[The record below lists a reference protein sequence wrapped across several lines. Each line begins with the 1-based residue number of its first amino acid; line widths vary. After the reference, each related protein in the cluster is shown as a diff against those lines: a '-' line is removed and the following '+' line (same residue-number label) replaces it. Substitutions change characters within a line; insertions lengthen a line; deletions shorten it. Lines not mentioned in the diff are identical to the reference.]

1 MSNGYEIDCR
11 IRDADGFRGTVR
23 YIGPVAAAKNKTEH
37 WLGVEW
43 DKQDRGKH
51 DGSCVD
57 DAGNL
62 HRYFKCA
69 LGAGSFVKMNKVTC
83 GRSFGDALGE
93 RYVGIDAPSYT
104 KIDDPLHIL
113 PGAFV
118 TTAKGHVKPIGFH
131 GEHKVRTYQ
140 QLSKVDAVAV
150 RDDTIATI
158 EPSIGASIG
167 HVVEVDLQD
176 NLLYK
181 WSELAVLTVNVSG
194 LKTLLLHGNRMQE
207 ITQAVADALPPLC
220 YSGLRT
226 LALNACNIKSWASI
240 QRLAPFLPNIEE
252 LYLSGNSLEDLPR
265 SEAMAKWGEATG
277 NVDGSLSTVFTG
289 ININTGDA
297 KRDTDTMQHS
307 QTLTLPAL
315 PAGSW
320 AELRVLDLSG
330 CNLDEWSQLLY
341 FATLPCLEEVL
352 LDGNPLENILPC
364 VVGGFT
370 NLSRMSC
377 SSTKLKQWSD
387 IDAIA
392 TYSGMSNL
400 RLSHIP
406 LFSGR
411 GASEVRPFVIGRIA
425 QLEFFNGSTVHA
437 RERLDAEKQYLRNS
451 IRDVDELAKA
461 GRPLSDAALLA
472 MHPRYNELQLKH
484 GGELLPMGTLNPGGN
499 IASELLSVTFNNLSF
514 AGGGSTEPTTK
525 KLPAS
530 ITVER
535 LKLIVKQLF
544 NLDPNL
550 QQLSLL
556 VYKDS
561 PPTLLDDDQAT
572 LNYYGAQDGAK
583 IFVNEAKA

>member
-1 MSNGYEIDCR
+1 MSNAYEVDCR
-11 IRDADGFRGTVR
+11 IRDTDGFRGTVR

-57 DAGNL
+57 ESGNL
-62 HRYFKCA
+62 HRYFLCA
-69 LGAGSFVKMNKVTC
+69 HGAGSFVKMSKVTN
-83 GRSFGDALGE
+83 GRSLGEALSE
-93 RYVGIDAPSYT
+93 RYVGIDAPSFT

-158 EPSIGASIG
+158 EPNIKDSIG

-181 WSELAVLTVNVSG
+181 WSELAVLTVHVPA

-207 ITQAVADALPPLC
+207 VTQAVADALPPLC

-226 LALNACNIKSWASI
+226 LALNACNISSWASI
-240 QRLAPFLPNIEE
+240 QRLAAFLPNLEE

-265 SEAMAKWGEATG
+265 SMAMAKWEEATG
-277 NVDGSLSTVFTG
+277 NSNDPLNTVFSG
-289 ININTGDA
+289 VAIGGGDG
-297 KRDTDTMQHS
+297 KRD
-307 QTLTLPAL
+307 LTPQPLPLL

-320 AELRVLDLSG
+320 SELRVLDLSG

-341 FATLPCLEEVL
+341 FASLPCLEEVL
-352 LDGNPLENILPC
+352 LDGNPLDSISPC
-364 VVGGFT
+364 VAGGFPQ
-370 NLSRMSC
+370 LSRMSC
-377 SSTKLKQWSD
+377 SSTMLKQWSD

-392 TYSGMSNL
+392 TYSNLANL

-425 QLEFFNGSTVHA
+425 LLEFFNGSTVHA
-437 RERLDAEKQYLRNS
+437 RERLDAEKQYLRNA

-461 GRPLSDAALLA
+461 GRPLSDTALLA
-472 MHPRYNELQLKH
+472 IHPRYNELQLRH
-484 GGELLPMGTLNPGGN
+484 GGELLPMGSLNAGGN

-514 AGGGSTEPTTK
+514 AGGGSTEPVTK

-550 QQLSLL
+550 QQLSIL